1 MEKRRFIIQIDKD
14 KCTKCGKCTN
24 TKICSKIN
32 HPKLCSGCGKCVAI
46 CPVSAITLIEKTNN
60 NKTEKI
66 MKKKVF
72 GHAFMVLLA
81 IVGFSAI
88 VMLLWN
94 LLLPEIFEVAS
105 INFWQAMGLL
115 ALSRILFGGLGAGM
129 MKHKHSHLHNSIQ
142 GKWVN
147 MTPEQ
152 RKEFIDKRR
161 RFGFE
166 EHFGE
171 IHFRT
176 NEHEEVGK
184 DNE

>member
-1 MEKRRFIIQIDKD
+1 
-14 KCTKCGKCTN
+14 
-24 TKICSKIN
+24 
-32 HPKLCSGCGKCVAI
+32 
-46 CPVSAITLIEKTNN
+46 
-60 NKTEKI
+60 

-72 GHAFMVLLA
+72 GHAFMALLA

-129 MKHKHSHLHNSIQ
+129 MKHNHSHLHNSIH

-147 MTPEQ
+147 MSPEQ

-176 NEHEEVGK
+176 NEHEETGK
-184 DNE
+184 END